1 MAEFRSN
8 TTEEI
13 DEVLF
18 LPYLLLS
25 HNNPG
30 WYADLA
36 IAQAYKTLQATFRAG
51 TTRPFS
57 WRKHQL
63 NQLILMLRE
72 NVEAITQ
79 ASAADL
85 RKPRQEIIVGEVGLI
100 IRRATQ
106 CIAQLDE
113 WASDET
119 VPLEDWQQNWSAAVL
134 KRPKGVV
141 LVISCVLIISS
152 LATQISARTSSR
164 LTLVIADP
172 GISLFFS
179 ASSQLWA
186 P

>member
-8 TTEEI
+8 TIEEI
-13 DEVLF
+13 DEVLL

-30 WYADLA
+30 RYVVNLV

-57 WRKHQL
+57 WRKRQL
-63 NQLILMLRE
+63 NQVILMLRE
-72 NVEAITQ
+72 NIEAIAQ
-79 ASAADL
+79 ATAADL
-85 RKPRQEIIVGEVGLI
+85 RKPRQEIVVGEVGLI

-106 CIAQLDE
+106 CIAQLDA

-119 VPLEDWQQNWSAAVL
+119 VPLQDWQQNWSAAVL

-141 LVISCVLIISS
+141 FVISCVLII
-152 LATQISARTSSR
+152 
-164 LTLVIADP
+164 P
-172 GISLFFS
+172 
-179 ASSQLWA
+179 SSQ
-186 P
+186 